1 MKETASKLTAFIM
14 LLLAITACRGRGAD
28 TGNLYAELDAAI
40 AHSPQYVA
48 AKEARLAKMHRA
60 AERASGAARERALLA
75 LYDEYRSY
83 KSDSAIHCLNECA
96 ALAARRGDKATQQR
110 CRALL
115 AMQYSVIGAF
125 AEATTLLSALQREH
139 LSGRALADYYLAC
152 NHVYGELGFAN
163 NGAGEQ
169 LGQLYF
175 KLAARYRDSIFAT
188 LPPDCE
194 DVLLRRETQ
203 LSAADSVDAA
213 FKVNDRRLARCRQGT
228 HEYGVVA
235 YYRYLL
241 CRQKGDTAAA
251 RRWIMRS
258 ALCDV
263 RQATMDQ
270 ASLWILADMLVR
282 DGDTRRAWSYINF
295 SWQAATTFGTRI
307 RSWQISP
314 VLASIDRTRQTELH
328 AANVRL
334 AVAVAVVALVAVALV
349 AMLFYVDRQKSLVTR
364 ARNDLRQANASL
376 EQLNGQLNHANAR
389 LKAANTDLNESNRL
403 KEEYIG
409 QFLGAC
415 SVYIDKMEKTRL
427 TANRLL
433 RSRKYGELLELTSD
447 TCARD
452 REMEELYS
460 NFDNIFLHLFPN
472 FVADLNSLL
481 RDDCQIKLADPSRLT
496 AIVRVFALIRLG
508 IDDSAKIAEFL
519 HYALNT
525 IYNYRARLRN
535 GARGE
540 RADFEA
546 KVKRL
551 GMEDGC

>member
-1 MKETASKLTAFIM
+1 M
-14 LLLAITACRGRGAD
+14 LLLAVTSCRDGSGSNDAQ
-28 TGNLYAELDAAI
+28 YAELDAAI
-40 AHSPQYVA
+40 ARSPQYVA
-48 AKEARLAKMHRA
+48 AREARLAKMRRTA
-60 AERASGAARERALLA
+60 DTSKGEARERALLA
-75 LYDEYRSY
+75 LYGEYSSY

-96 ALAARRGDKATQQR
+96 ALAAARGDNATRQR

-115 AMQYSVIGAF
+115 AMQYSVTGAF
-125 AEATTLLSALQREH
+125 AEATTLLSALQQES

-163 NGAGEQ
+163 NHVDVQ
-169 LGQLYF
+169 LGQHYF
-175 KLAARYRDSIFAT
+175 RLAARYRDSIFAT

-194 DVLLRRETQ
+194 DVLLKRETQ
-203 LSAADSVDAA
+203 LSAADSIDAA
-213 FKVNDRRLARCRQGT
+213 FSVNDRRMAKCRPGT

-241 CRQKGDTAAA
+241 YRQKGDNAAA
-251 RRWIMRS
+251 RRWLIRS

-314 VLASIDRTRQTELH
+314 VLASIDRARQTELH
-328 AANVRL
+328 SANVRL

-376 EQLNGQLNHANAR
+376 ELLNDQLNHANAR

-409 QFLGAC
+409 HFLGAC
-415 SVYIDKMEKTRL
+415 SVYIDKMEKMRL
-427 TANRLL
+427 TANRML
-433 RSRKYGELLELTSD
+433 RSRKYRELLEQTSD
-447 TCARD
+447 TGARD

-472 FVADLNSLL
+472 FVDDLNKLL

>member
-1 MKETASKLTAFIM
+1 MKTFARTLIAPI
-14 LLLAITACRGRGAD
+14 LLLITVAACRGGGD
-28 TGNLYAELDAAI
+28 GHDGQYAQLDAEI
-40 AHSPQYVA
+40 ARSPQYVA
-48 AKEARLAKMHRA
+48 AKEARLANMRLVA
-60 AERASGAARERALLA
+60 AKASGKARERALFA
-75 LYDEYRSY
+75 LYGEYSSY

-96 ALAARRGDKATQQR
+96 ALAAARGDKATGQR

-125 AEATTLLSALQREH
+125 AEATTLLSALQQEQ
-139 LSGRALADYYLAC
+139 LSDSARADYYLAC

-163 NGAGEQ
+163 TGTEGQ
-169 LGQLYF
+169 LGNHYF
-175 KLAARYRDSIFAT
+175 KLAARYRDSVFAT
-188 LPPDCE
+188 MPPDCE
-194 DVLLRRETQ
+194 AVLLRRETM
-203 LSAADSVDAA
+203 LSAADSLDAA
-213 FKVNDRRLARCRQGT
+213 FKVNDRRLAKCRPGS

-235 YYRYLL
+235 YYRFLL
-241 CRQKGDTAAA
+241 YRQKGDMASA

-314 VLASIDRTRQTELH
+314 VLASIDRARQTELH
-328 AANVRL
+328 SANVRL
-334 AVAVAVVALVAVALV
+334 AVAVAVVALVAVVLV
-349 AMLFYVDRQKSLVTR
+349 ALLFYVDRQKSLVTQ
-364 ARNDLRQANASL
+364 ARNSLRQANASL
-376 EQLNGQLNHANAR
+376 ELLNGQLNQANAR

-409 QFLGAC
+409 HFLGAC
-415 SVYIDKMEKTRL
+415 STYIDKMEKMRL
-427 TANRLL
+427 TANRML
-433 RSRKYGELLELTSD
+433 RSRKYHELLEVTSD
-447 TCARD
+447 TGARD

-460 NFDNIFLHLFPN
+460 NFDDIFLHLFPN

-546 KVKRL
+546 RVKRL
-551 GMEDGC
+551 GMD